1 MSRRAKDKICGDGAI
16 VSVHIRDNKG
26 DNPIEV
32 IAKQLLLGFPTQTLG
47 ASIQRKSA
55 PRDLWLQSVLTDG
68 LPSGRKQNALYD
80 RRGGSRTFGETHY
93 Q

>member
-32 IAKQLLLGFPTQTLG
+32 IAKPLLLGLPTETLG
-47 ASIQRKSA
+47 ASIV
-55 PRDLWLQSVLTDG
+55 SV
-68 LPSGRKQNALYD
+68 N
-80 RRGGSRTFGETHY
+80 RRHEIFGSSQF
-93 Q
+93 